1 MLHINKVKRILRAK
15 NGSQIPK
22 FQNGGSPNEIV
33 LNWAYYLF
41 NPDQY
46 PFGPISYKN
55 RQAIEDLNSILNPHT
70 IGVEIPTDIPD
81 TTNNLNN
88 ESIQSPTTQQFQQLT
103 YGDPKLKT
111 SFETLVNESFI
122 DKKQKEYLKMSG
134 FEVPK
139 LTKPVFQDDI
149 DRSVKKAGW
158 REFKTKAGDFISKN
172 AIPIGMGLDYIG
184 GYFDDTINSKGFDT
198 AMGGLDTFGNFASTV
213 DPKMGVYTKLA
224 STLIKGANSLLGK
237 DFNYKIDNNLLARSG
252 ASYLGY
258 AAEANRLASKSG
270 KIGFLDF
277 GEHSS
282 LENKKRDLGIDARKI
297 SDLLDAND
305 DKLQASRNDLIYTK
319 YNNKV
324 SGLDNKVARFNKQ
337 GGKLVDKISLIK
349 SRNLVKQYINSDT
362 LQIEEYAKGG
372 TLDWEPVIEVFEP
385 VIEILEFQKGGQIEE
400 NWEPIIEILD
410 DLPEYK
416 SGGKTRTLKELIEY
430 AKQQNPRFIQ
440 RLSEDPKGIEFT
452 DDDGNIGIGNVFLEW
467 STDDAGNAI
476 IYPRIQEMEDK
487 NLKFLSGNE
496 AYKRAVENKNFLMM
510 SPKEADIFFAPDNEY
525 GTAYKRGWPNMFK
538 SSIWKHEQGG
548 KTKSTL
554 ETPEIEETTQKN
566 IIPEGALHKN
576 KHHIE
581 HTEGLTKK
589 GIPVVDND
597 GNQQAEVEKEE
608 IIFSL
613 EVTKKLEELYK
624 DYYNSDKSQK
634 EKDEAA
640 VEAGK
645 LLVYQILFNTD
656 DRTGL
661 IKRCKEG
668 GKL

>member
-22 FQNGGSPNEIV
+22 FQNPAGPFQLSDFWTNPTLNTQTPSIFGNNLSNSFASNYSNALYNPTTLGSQI
-33 LNWAYYLF
+33 ATH
-41 NPDQY
+41 
-46 PFGPISYKN
+46 K
-55 RQAIEDLNSILNPHT
+55 LNSIDVSGKLDNAVKSFASRFDADAET
-70 IGVEIPTDIPD
+70 ERIKQQIQ
-81 TTNNLNN
+81 NNSL
-88 ESIQSPTTQQFQQLT
+88 
-103 YGDPKLKT
+103 
-111 SFETLVNESFI
+111 
-122 DKKQKEYLKMSG
+122 SG
-134 FEVPK
+134 KV
-139 LTKPVFQDDI
+139 
-149 DRSVKKAGW
+149 GN
-158 REFKTKAGDFISKN
+158 FISKN
-172 AIPIGMGLDYIG
+172 QALLGMGLDYANNQLFGDLKQSSGMDTVTNMLNYAGIG
-184 GYFDDTINSKGFDT
+184 GKATSFGMN
-198 AMGGLDTFGNFASTV
+198 ALDSLGEKNFNFQLNTEFAS
-213 DPKMGVYTKLA
+213 DA
-224 STLIKGANSLLGK
+224 
-237 DFNYKIDNNLLARSG
+237 G
-252 ASYLGY
+252 ASYQNLIND
-258 AAEANRLASKSG
+258 ALRLQSKSG
-270 KIGFLDF
+270 NYGL
-277 GEHSS
+277 SS
-282 LENKKRDLGIDARKI
+282 RSKLNKAKQEKAKI
-297 SDLLDAND
+297 SEGIAKATDILNTAKDQ
-305 DKLQASRNDLIYTK
+305 KQAGSNDLNYLK
-319 YNNKV
+319 YNSIINGNNYFTK
-324 SGLDNKVARFNKQ
+324 SAKQ
-337 GGKLVDKISLIK
+337 GGKLIDKISLIK

-362 LQIEEYAKGG
+362 LQIEEFAKGG
-372 TLDWEPVIEVFEP
+372 TLDWEPTIDIFEP
-385 VIEILEFQKGGQIEE
+385 VIEIPEFQKGGQIEE
-400 NWEPIIEILD
+400 NWEPTIEILN

-416 SGGKTRTLKELIEY
+416 SGGKTRTLEELIEY

-452 DDDGNIGIGNVFLEW
+452 DDNGNIGIGNVFLEW
-467 STDDAGNAI
+467 STDNKGNAI

-496 AYKRAVENKNFLMM
+496 AYERAIENKNFLMM

-640 VEAGK
+640 IEAGK

-661 IKRCKEG
+661 IKRCEEG